1 MDQLTDSTIV
11 VAVEGTLSTTLDGE
25 SLILHV
31 DSGQYFGFND
41 VGTEIWQSLEEPQS
55 IAELT
60 EQIVSEYNVSK
71 DRCHDDIIEIV
82 FELIEKDLVKVAE
95 T

>member
-1 MDQLTDSTIV
+1 MDQLTDSTMV

-71 DRCHDDIIEIV
+71 DRCHDDLIAIAL
-82 FELIEKDLVKVAE
+82 ELIQKDFVKVAE